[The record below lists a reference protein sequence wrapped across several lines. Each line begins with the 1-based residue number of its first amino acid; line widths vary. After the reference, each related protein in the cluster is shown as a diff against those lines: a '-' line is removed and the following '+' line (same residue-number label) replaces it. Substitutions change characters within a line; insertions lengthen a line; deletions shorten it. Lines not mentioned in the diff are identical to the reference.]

1 MEAGMYYNTI
11 VDHNEETLNMLIG
24 YAQRGIELPN
34 ILEAVSMKQMSEYD
48 IRNLVLELRMK
59 KELMNR
65 EALALAEFSENFNKR
80 YATDNNKCF
89 EVAERLFG
97 KIRSTISGYKMVV
110 MKFCPSPGRKR
121 SNTFIQPL
129 SFIRTVIFNRQ
140 WCADLFPDIYPD
152 AAKELYRELTDFF
165 ALTTVTLALCHR
177 VIMDEDRIRHNYF
190 ILKRIYDESCRELM
204 SSSRLL
210 TVKVTESELMKRKKN
225 AKSLQ
230 AFIMENFHKFTRA
243 ELAQFVM
250 LEAIRE
256 GSNHGLNEEETKI
269 WGLENFQK
277 ALEARDVVA
286 RFDSLKLM
294 LKNTKTVGKRGKFDT
309 LELVY
314 FLKWC
319 EVEEAKEIRVYKYLK
334 DNYTGDCEFPS
345 WQAVSGKRKDLHDQN
360 ITDEEMKNNFAKIL
374 TVQSA
379 QVAQMAVMPAAQAMS

>member
-1 MEAGMYYNTI
+1 MEAGKYYDTI
-11 VDHNEETLNMLIG
+11 VDCNEGTLNMLIE

-48 IRNLVLELRMK
+48 IRKLVSELRIK

-121 SNTFIQPL
+121 SNTFVPPL
-129 SFIRTVIFNRQ
+129 SFIRTVIFNRH
-140 WCADLFPDIYPD
+140 WCADLFPETYPN
-152 AAKELYRELTDFF
+152 ATKELYRELTDFF

-177 VIMDEDRIRHNYF
+177 VIMDEERIRNNYF
-190 ILKRIYDESCRELM
+190 ILKRIYDESCHELM

-230 AFIMENFHKFTRA
+230 EFIKENFHEFTRA

-256 GSNHGLNEEETKI
+256 GNSHGLTKEETLI
-269 WGLENFQK
+269 WGDNHQK
-277 ALEARDVVA
+277 ALEVRGVVA
-286 RFDSLKLM
+286 RFDALNLM
-294 LKNTKTVGKRGKFDT
+294 QRNTKTIGKRGKYDT
-309 LELVY
+309 VELVH

-319 EVEEAKEIRVYKYLK
+319 DVEEAKEIRVYGYLR
-334 DNYTGDCEFPS
+334 DNYKGDCEFPS
-345 WQAVSGKRKDLHDQN
+345 WQAVSQKRKELHAQGAIDQ
-360 ITDEEMKNNFAKIL
+360 EMKDSFAKKL
-374 TVQSA
+374 EEQPVH
-379 QVAQMAVMPAAQAMS
+379 VAQMATMPVSQAMS